1 MNTHVTTRFLSE
13 REVAELTNLSVKTL
27 QRWRL
32 LSMGPP
38 YRKFGG
44 AVRYN
49 EGDVMDWIASAPVG
63 GGVPRTLRN
72 FQ

>member
-1 MNTHVTTRFLSE
+1 MKDVKVLLQFLSE
-13 REVAELTNLSVKTL
+13 REVSDITGLSVKTL

-32 LSMGPP
+32 LNMGPP

-49 EGDVMDWIASAPVG
+49 AADVSNWIASTPVG
-63 GGVPRTLRN
+63 GGVP
-72 FQ
+72 QPAA